1 MGREDAEIRER
12 QDGMKTEKEWLDTL
26 ETYMKIIKTRIGDGK
41 IVQAHEDTATVLLMI
56 DQRKREL
63 GGNTPWT

>member
-1 MGREDAEIRER
+1 
-12 QDGMKTEKEWLDTL
+12 MKTEKEWLDTL